1 MKTPNLLTLTTL
13 VVMGASIFLGL
24 PSANIAL
31 ADGVPNT
38 KAAVALPVDL
48 CGPPQGALPPDYE
61 GYPSQLPEDTGG
73 TTTAKRTDPPKSA
86 NPVRKVCEN
95 GTIDIRVGSPRNY
108 GFRTLDLISVT
119 IIIESAPDYRF
130 DYSSLRQ
137 KTLAFD
143 GSDFYLFGEAADSV
157 FISETTLPSGKVERR
172 INVLLQSSV
181 VDKDNLVFQL
191 NLRYATKLGPDGK
204 TPEWKVLVTPD
215 FVISRSKTLDT
226 SDELLESD
234 MSYRPQR
241 TPIPAYPLAIL
252 GFVLVFSVP
261 AFFLVQ
267 HINRVRRRKVLPPKA
282 AAWAVFEAVFKA
294 SKTGDG
300 EGDYLFD
307 KKACHAIVV
316 ALRRYLAATNPMIPV
331 ESATVL
337 EIQDALAEHPA
348 IVLILRILNLCE
360 DAIYLNK
367 EVTAAE
373 SKEIVE
379 AIETLVPEPWEKQ

>member
-1 MKTPNLLTLTTL
+1 MKTPNLLTLATL
-13 VVMGASIFLGL
+13 VVMGASVFLGL

-31 ADGVPNT
+31 ADGVPT
-38 KAAVALPVDL
+38 QKATVALPVDL

-73 TTTAKRTDPPKSA
+73 TTTAKRTDPPKSS

-95 GTIDIRVGSPRNY
+95 GNIEIRVGSFRNY
-108 GFRTLDLISVT
+108 GYRTLDLISVT
-119 IIIESAPDYRF
+119 IIIESASDVRF
-130 DYSSLRQ
+130 DYTSLKQ
-137 KTLAFD
+137 KTLSFD
-143 GSDFYLFGEAADSV
+143 GSDFYLYGEAADSV
-157 FISETTLPSGKVERR
+157 FIAETTLPSGKVERR
-172 INVLLQSSV
+172 INLLIQSSV
-181 VDKDNLVFQL
+181 VDKDALVFQL
-191 NLRYATKLGPDGK
+191 NLRYATKLGPDGQ

-215 FVISRSKTLDT
+215 FVIGRTKTLDT

-241 TPIPAYPLAIL
+241 TPLPAYPLAIL
-252 GFVLVFSVP
+252 GFALVLSVP

-294 SKTGDG
+294 SKTG

-360 DAIYLNK
+360 DAIFLNK

>member
-1 MKTPNLLTLTTL
+1 MKTPNLLTLATL
-13 VVMGASIFLGL
+13 VVMGASVFLGL

-31 ADGVPNT
+31 ADGVPT
-38 KAAVALPVDL
+38 QKAAVALPVDL

-73 TTTAKRTDPPKSA
+73 TTTAKRTDPPKSS

-95 GTIDIRVGSPRNY
+95 GNIDIRVGSFRNY
-108 GFRTLDLISVT
+108 GYRTLDLISVT
-119 IIIESAPDYRF
+119 IIIESAPDVRF
-130 DYSSLRQ
+130 DYTSLKQ
-137 KTLAFD
+137 KTLSFD
-143 GSDFYLFGEAADSV
+143 GSDFYLYGEAADSV

-172 INVLLQSSV
+172 INLLIQSSV
-181 VDKDNLVFQL
+181 VDKDALVFQL

-215 FVISRSKTLDT
+215 FIIGRTKTLDT

-241 TPIPAYPLAIL
+241 TPLPAYPLAIL
-252 GFVLVFSVP
+252 GFTLMLSVP

-282 AAWAVFEAVFKA
+282 AAWAVFEPVFKA
-294 SKTGDG
+294 GKTG
-300 EGDYLFD
+300 EEDYLFD
-307 KKACHAIVV
+307 KRACQAIAV

-360 DAIYLNK
+360 DAIFLNK

-379 AIETLVPEPWEKQ
+379 AIETLVPEPWEKR

>member
-1 MKTPNLLTLTTL
+1 MKTPNLLTLAT
-13 VVMGASIFLGL
+13 VVAMGASIFLGFASSNL
-24 PSANIAL
+24 AY
-31 ADGVPNT
+31 ADGAPNN
-38 KAAVALPVDL
+38 KATVALPVDL

-73 TTTAKRTDPPKSA
+73 TTTAKRTDPPKSS

-95 GTIDIRVGSPRNY
+95 GNIEIKVGSFRNY
-108 GFRTLDLISVT
+108 GYRTLDLISVT
-119 IIIESAPDYRF
+119 VIIESAPEVRF
-130 DYSSLRQ
+130 DFTSLRQ
-137 KTLAFD
+137 KTIAFD
-143 GSDFYLFGEAADSV
+143 GSDFYLFGEPNESV
-157 FISETTLPSGKVERR
+157 FISETPLANGKVERR
-172 INVLLQSSV
+172 VNLLIQSSV
-181 VDKDNLVFQL
+181 VDKDALVFQL

-215 FVISRSKTLDT
+215 FVIGRTKTLDT

-241 TPIPAYPLAIL
+241 TPLPAYPLAIL
-252 GFVLVFSVP
+252 GFGLLLSVP
-261 AFFLVQ
+261 GFFLVQ
-267 HINRVRRRKVLPPKA
+267 YINRVRPRKVLPPKA

-294 SKTGDG
+294 SKTG
-300 EGDYLFD
+300 EEAYLFD

-337 EIQDALAEHPA
+337 EIQDALADHPA

-360 DAIYLNK
+360 DAIFLSK

-379 AIETLVPEPWEKQ
+379 AIETLVPQPWEKQ